1 MSELTC
7 FTPNDEIR
15 HGGEKLIKT
24 VPVAIPEMVAV
35 YFEKMKW
42 GQITPDAE
50 ALYELPHLTVDPG
63 VVDNLTGQKVFQEG

>member
-1 MSELTC
+1 MSGLTC
-7 FTPNDEIR
+7 FTPIDEIR

-35 YFEKMKW
+35 YFEKMNW

-50 ALYELPHLTVDPG
+50 ALYVMAHLTVDPD
-63 VVDNLTGQKVFQEG
+63 VVDNLTGRKVFD